1 MTETETETVEIPDAE
16 AFTRSLTG
24 FDEVAIKRMFAAPL
38 GELDGGLI
46 PRALLFIADRRTGAN
61 DADAFRRVMELPLG
75 DVEARFG
82 TVTDPGKAPTTS
94 TTGGPTSS

>member
-1 MTETETETVEIPDAE
+1 MTDTLDAE

-46 PRALLFIADRRTGAN
+46 PRALLFVAERRDGSN
-61 DADAFRRVMELPLG
+61 DADAFRRVMELTLG
-75 DVEARFG
+75 EIEGKFG
-82 TVTDPGKAPTTS
+82 VDEEGKAQRSGTD
-94 TTGGPTSS
+94 GGPTSS